1 MVLIPS
7 LTLPF
12 SFTILILSLPAL
24 CIPYAFVRFSVPI
37 KLISRTYD
45 ARVFRLARTFVSI
58 FAFFCFGFF
67 GSVTLLSL
75 HARGRNRWNPWRS
88 LCVCVASACAKFEMH
103 LILE

>member
-24 CIPYAFVRFSVPI
+24 CIPHAFVRFSVPI

-45 ARVFRLARTFVSI
+45 ARVVRLARTFVSI
-58 FAFFCFGFF
+58 FAFFCFGF
-67 GSVTLLSL
+67 SVPLHYSL
-75 HARGRNRWNPWRS
+75 YMHVVGTDGTRGAP
-88 LCVCVASACAKFEMH
+88 CVCAWPLRVLNLKC
-103 LILE
+103 I